1 MAIAKEVK
9 HLASRA
15 GVDAKELSR
24 LILDLKDAAHSWGFA
39 DGTRQTLAA
48 LRKVD
53 AFLGNHG
60 VERVAAE
67 SGKWSAYYSNAGDT
81 YDATVLVQT
90 RPRVS
95 VLVGRNWGDYIE
107 KYDL

>member
-1 MAIAKEVK
+1 MAVSKDVQ

-15 GVDAKELSR
+15 GVDAKTLAK
-24 LILDLKDAAHSWGFA
+24 LIRELKDAAHSWGFGH
-39 DGTRQTLAA
+39 GTRETLAA
-48 LRKVD
+48 LTKVD
-53 AFLGNHG
+53 DFLGNHG

-67 SGKWSAYYSNAGDT
+67 SGKWAAYYSNAGDT

-90 RPRVS
+90 KPRVS
-95 VLVGRNWGDYIE
+95 VLVGHNWGDYIE

>member
-1 MAIAKEVK
+1 MATSKEVQR
-9 HLASRA
+9 LASHA

-24 LILDLKDAAHSWGFA
+24 LIRDLKDAAHSWGFGN
-39 DGTRQTLAA
+39 GTRETLGI
-48 LRKVD
+48 LGKID
-53 AFLGNHG
+53 SFLGNHG
-60 VERVAAE
+60 IERVAAE
-67 SGKWSAYYSNAGDT
+67 NGKWAAYYSNAGDT
-81 YDATVLVQT
+81 YDATVMVQT